1 MIKNIICVAMLI
13 LTGFVVTAQTISL
26 EFPYFAG
33 KTYEFKIAQ
42 GVKQIVLQN
51 DTIPKDG
58 KVILQIPPKYKDYK
72 GMAMWYLTNSEKGG
86 GLEMVINSEDFSVT
100 CLDSIPTN
108 ESIIYKNTTEN
119 TFLFSNY
126 QEQQSLFAK
135 HDAMLYATRAYKENH
150 SLYPIF
156 ANEYNAT
163 LKEYTQFVERL
174 KNTTLYAARFR
185 EITNITMGIG
195 SIITQDEHL
204 KAQNINSIIVDQM
217 DFEVLYTSNHWTGII
232 NSFVQLQSMVLKNDA
247 QFAADTKTILNRMP
261 ITLYT
266 DFVSDLTKALT
277 KAGKDNIITALI
289 PQIKNANKLLNYN
302 GILSVYQKDL
312 SGKAP
317 NLIVAEQKA
326 NAQNSNDENTII
338 DFVKL
343 KNKYT
348 LLVFYKS
355 GCGPCD
361 DLMAGLASNYKNL
374 TSKGVEIITIAADT
388 EEAVFKN
395 SITKQPWAK
404 KYCDFQGTNSI
415 NFKNYAVFGM
425 PTLYLLNQK
434 GIIIQKMYGLQE
446 LLDAFA
452 VK

>member
-1 MIKNIICVAMLI
+1 MLI

-33 KTYEFKIAQ
+33 KTYEFKIVQ
-42 GVKQIVLQN
+42 GGKQIVLQN
-51 DTIPKDG
+51 GTIGQDG
-58 KVILQIPPKYKDYK
+58 KVILQIPPKYKGYK

-86 GLEMVINSEDFSVT
+86 GLEMVINNEDFSVA
-100 CLDSIPTN
+100 CLDSIPTT
-108 ESIIYKNTTEN
+108 ESIIYKNTLEN
-119 TFLFSNY
+119 TFLHSNY
-126 QEQQSLFAK
+126 QEQQTIFEK
-135 HDAMLYATRAYKENH
+135 HDAMLYATRAYKKDH

-156 ANEYNAT
+156 ATEYDT
-163 LKEYTQFVERL
+163 ILKKYTQFVERL
-174 KNTTLYAARFR
+174 KNTPLYAARFR

-195 SIITQDEHL
+195 SIITQDEYL
-204 KAQNINSIIVDQM
+204 KAQNINSIIINQM

-232 NSFVQLQSMVLKNDA
+232 NSFVQLQSMVLKNDV
-247 QFAADTKTILNRMP
+247 QFATDAKTILGRMP
-261 ITLYT
+261 TVLYT

-277 KAGKDNIITALI
+277 KAGKDNIIAALTS
-289 PQIKNANKLLNYN
+289 QIKNANKLLNYN
-302 GILSVYQKDL
+302 GVLNVYQKDL

-317 NLIVAEQKA
+317 NLIISNQEV
-326 NAQNSNDENTII
+326 NAQDSNKENTII
-338 DFVKL
+338 DFVRL

-374 TSKGVEIITIAADT
+374 TSKGIEIITIAADT

-395 SITKQPWAK
+395 STAQQPWAK
-404 KYCDFQGTNSI
+404 KYCDFQGTNGI
-415 NFKNYAVFGM
+415 NFKNYAVLGT

-434 GIIIQKMYGLQE
+434 GIIIQKMHGLQE
-446 LLDAFA
+446 LLDVFA